1 MKDTAG
7 GCGPLL
13 RFLFQ
18 YEDRIQKEIFSIFN
32 QEETDTTKSH
42 VSLSDET
49 RTALRDKLLSHPHE
63 TSCILHELVVRNRI
77 LRERGGDHENVSEA
91 ENKNADGEEK
101 GSSQESS
108 KKKSHCIFGDILKEC
123 LDHCLRRVE
132 SLDDKLKAMEEDYVS
147 AMSRPKKNFSPKKL
161 SFGTPKNGAS
171 DSVEVA
177 KLLERSQATETEK
190 QRNEA
195 LLYKILS
202 LSSDAPLSYLCELFP
217 RMLQLCY
224 EKSLL
229 ASNKL
234 HFSNLSSS
242 ETCLRLFCEMEGEYL
257 SSSSHINKASLVER
271 LPSFTPTDVREMFL
285 SCAAE
290 SKHVLQLIFE
300 GLVVDGVKSMKEM
313 EDCDTEN
320 WILTLWPMIFLHAW
334 STSVDK
340 MESLIWI
347 SAVWENH
354 PRNIDPLLFDI
365 CSDLNRDMDLVRWC
379 LTRSTSVKILPL
391 LQLIRNHSPLFT
403 LHKSLPL
410 HTLWPE
416 EVLHLLDEHSKARD
430 PSGTLSSS
438 CQSTYKAFCIL
449 LSVFQVIG
457 SGMQLDNAVAG
468 RQARGKLH
476 GDKGQIFGRNMDTSS
491 EGISN
496 YRDRQAP
503 LQFYQQNI
511 LEKLQEVRR
520 MIDELKPLECRV
532 EVMENIFSLLFVRHS
547 DMSDE
552 GQSES
557 GGEEGEL
564 ERSFLSQQTDVESL
578 ASTSHAF
585 IDLHLNPA
593 ASAGDKEKE
602 QSTKKVK
609 KVLDFADQVVLEE
622 SSSETVNLSVRELS
636 PFGSASE
643 EEKTS
648 GSSTEANSKDLKTTE
663 SSEASKI
670 HGSSWPPASSERL
683 TWDTHQQS
691 PQSGPTCHHQSSCTV
706 SGKSTGSSMGELPH
720 TGYLIN
726 SLVAWDILLLLR
738 DSILTA
744 SAQTYT
750 EIGQQAETKESCS
763 RKEVQVRL
771 SSLSRL
777 ISEGLWR
784 MQVIA
789 PYNRKFGSVE
799 NFDDFLD
806 GTLISGNTGYTVYEN
821 SMQTSAK
828 SKVPHSG
835 QTSNSQGMKK
845 RHGKEHELTEST
857 TGLQEHTSVITYLLA
872 PPSSLITLALA
883 NGNVTRAE
891 QVVKMYKV
899 VDSTEKREVCLTNR
913 LSQLRPKLSLTSQKS
928 GKLKESKGVQHKGYS
943 KDLIQNIGLLA
954 REGSAQ
960 VSTTNLI
967 HDLVTSTP
975 PPIPQCLSTKVI
987 EGSCQIASSFLS
999 PQALVLADLALTVDL
1014 TETTASYLMEQ
1025 ALQRSV
1031 SQPSVPSSLPK
1042 TIGNIQG
1049 YIPVLQ
1055 KLASMCSTLIAVR
1068 TLESESDS
1076 DGANKNPSVDSSAYV
1091 CPFSATPMSLMLSP
1105 LPLGESEL
1113 KNYVKAW
1120 SKFLDCFAA
1129 TQDTL
1134 LWFDDSD
1141 NVDSSINIHIHSGK
1155 NRAHMSYKLLLQILS
1170 EKANHL
1176 YRSSIKECQ
1185 EAKMGAFVRTFYQYL
1200 QLMSAMVTLHAD
1212 EKYHNN
1218 MKSYFSLLKQRPVH
1232 ILGSLMFQE
1241 GVDPVKLEP
1250 IAARMRLNLTAMI
1263 LQYCC
1268 PKITVSYE
1276 FLHRRGHDTEVQDA
1290 ASRLGFQ
1297 ASQGQV
1303 IMNSRIIEGTSAV
1316 YGEVVVR
1323 DILTSLLSG
1332 LKEAIQPQALTFTHC
1347 HKAVILNDATAP
1359 NALLLTDIQEALND
1373 TSELAAMDF
1382 TKIPPN
1388 EEAVV
1393 FFINLANLM
1402 YIHAGLLNHIL
1413 YPKSK
1418 LGESRGIFSSYLIE
1432 RLMAMKHLGYNLGQ
1446 LGFLSLYDVLFG
1458 VLQLQNPLSSLL
1470 IQNEENVRVSLCE
1483 SSVIKSSLQHDN
1495 AEKWKHI
1502 SGLITAFPSK
1512 LSFCITQGNPVSPLV
1527 QVIYA
1532 DRLEEHIEA
1541 AVSEHLNMFSLVKES
1556 HSGNADGEIDHPHGT
1571 QKVNLCV
1578 SRTILNY
1585 VARHCNGTFDEIL
1598 SLMQE
1603 VNEEV
1608 ASFFTKSDGGI
1619 SSKKQVEISV
1629 LDNNEDQ
1636 GIAVDYVEHL
1646 VNQEFAMT
1654 HNISESIVSPAA
1666 SDGLDWTSVKVPPT
1680 VLSHLRRQCPLLA
1693 FIVQALHSALE
1704 MKRQKGHSWAD
1715 DEADAWHKI
1724 LYPPERG
1731 VKPQQEETHHFRAC
1745 RNVFTNSRYKAL
1757 GRISQD
1763 SNVLSA
1769 LLIDPDISS
1778 IWSLADQLLGSQTIT
1793 KDCTTERQSNV
1804 NSLMTVLQA
1813 LPTATMEAHPNLQ
1826 SLLDQLLVFM
1836 VQTSDVSAD
1845 PKPWMYAYHISDC
1858 NVRYTAVQEAHKSWP
1873 ASAAVDHLN
1882 IMVYDSRLPRP
1893 KQEWAQNKAVQIRV
1907 YEEILRVGNPEVSSW
1922 QEIEKMSEEEPAVL
1936 LQMLL
1941 QKKQFKLGV
1950 QWAEHHNVSPELRR
1964 LVDQSYLMSVL
1975 DKTNPEYGTALE
1987 ALHALSSNDLVI
1999 VIQALLDRLSSPPTR
2014 RFLIEFLLKTQFTSE
2029 AVTLCK
2035 GNNELPGK
2043 EDEEGI
2049 TPSTV
2054 PPSIALPNL
2063 SDLQQ
2068 EVMGLILVEDIA
2080 PHADDRFQ
2088 LSHLASTPHLIIEQW
2103 LMNIKLEAVEKAIK
2117 TLSQHLDLV
2126 DSRMS
2131 SSIHSQDF
2139 GISSLCKEAGV
2150 QKREPQSLSWDVLNW
2165 LLEAYAAKALDTTGV
2180 QVTLKP
2186 QTLNEN
2192 VPKKFVMPARPPER
2206 HEWIPDAEVRE
2217 CPICRVAV
2225 FSMFCRRHHCRRC
2238 GRVVCGSCSKARIV
2252 VQGYGDLQVRVCIEC
2267 YQQTK
2272 NLNLEDYIQVRPL
2285 GDGTYDTV
2293 SQSSEGLVSARG
2305 GGGSSCTSDT
2315 EGGWYL
2321 STDPDHNALVRQEFC
2336 YDYAPSLSLCLAI
2349 LAQHQDHK
2357 RAAVCIVKLCHHLF
2371 SLIVSSIKSA
2381 SPEVDNTFVLSMI
2394 QTLLASSKVR
2404 FGNIGEHQGIALC
2417 EYYTQWVDLI
2427 ALLSKANCGYIIPIP
2442 SLQNMLQIGEL
2453 HRKNLMGEEKLKEK
2467 LERCLQQEF
2476 VHMRHLRDMLV
2487 KKQLW
2492 ELALN
2497 ISTKAGL
2504 EATGVWGAWAM
2515 ASLKAGDFP
2524 GARERFSRV
2533 LERPFDKRRPCR
2545 SSLLPEVIKY
2555 LESNPF
2561 SVDQKV
2567 MEQAERARATIMMN
2581 DQSRLPPSQALVV
2594 LHSLQ
2599 ELNGISNGLLTNR
2612 ESNKQIFSS
2621 HRTKK
2626 KNNSKMDSLFQTE
2639 CKYYLCLYGN
2649 HCMTIQYFMR
2659 NKQMQECVN
2668 YLLSEEIEVDLF
2680 VHEVLV
2686 PILRCGQLDML
2697 LRNFRAIDPKQEKW
2711 AKYMLGGCRWLER
2724 QGWWNSLLAVQE
2736 ALGDRLRAAMTLLR
2750 MYSHA
2755 VDSYNGLANRVHH
2768 LLAAKSHLQAYLDT
2782 QALHQSSAKKKKII
2796 LNMSGWQV
2804 NQHINTL
2811 TLQADVTKFLANCEA
2826 KGNVLCSLLH
2836 NLHKLKV
2843 LGNISLPT
2851 LLGDEEERLA
2861 VASLAIC
2868 GAQSVA
2874 DGLSLAYR
2882 VVEGSGISAEKLL
2895 SVVSQLLVA
2904 HEQYSTVGQVVRGMQ
2919 EWGVLKAKT
2928 IDIALQP
2935 ALLATAS
2942 STQNT
2947 HLDALVKLLSSD
2959 SAKIEAYIKC
2969 GRLKSAYLVAVHRGR
2984 HEDVV
2989 KVQEV
2994 AKSNGQA
3001 HVATMCSKWLAN
3013 YENRV
3018 SARM

>member
-7 GCGPLL
+7 GSGPLL

-32 QEETDTTKSH
+32 QEDTDTTKSH
-42 VSLSDET
+42 VSLSDEA

-63 TSCILHELVVRNRI
+63 TSCILHELVVRSRT
-77 LRERGGDHENVSEA
+77 LRDRGGDQENVSEA
-91 ENKNADGEEK
+91 ENKNVKSEEK
-101 GSSQESS
+101 GSLELI
-108 KKKSHCIFGDILKEC
+108 KKKGHCIFGDILKEC

-132 SLDDKLKAMEEDYVS
+132 SLDDKLKGMEEDYAS
-147 AMSRPKKNFSPKKL
+147 AINRPKKNFSPKKL
-161 SFGTPKNGAS
+161 SFGIPKNGS
-171 DSVEVA
+171 SESVEVV
-177 KLLERSQATETEK
+177 KLLERSQATEVEK
-190 QRNEA
+190 QRNEV

-217 RMLQLCY
+217 RMLRLCY
-224 EKSLL
+224 EKNLL
-229 ASNKL
+229 VSNKL
-234 HFSNLSSS
+234 HFTNLSSS
-242 ETCLRLFCEMEGEYL
+242 DTCLRLFCEMEGEYL
-257 SSSSHINKASLVER
+257 SSSSRINKASLVER
-271 LPSFTPTDVREMFL
+271 LPSFAPTDIREMLL
-285 SCAAE
+285 SCAAD
-290 SKHVLQLIFE
+290 SKHVLQLVFE

-313 EDCDTEN
+313 EGCDTEN

-334 STSVDK
+334 STSLDK

-354 PRNIDPLLFDI
+354 PKNIDPLLFDI

-379 LTRSTSVKILPL
+379 LTRSSSVKILPL

-476 GDKGQIFGRNMDTSS
+476 GDKGQIFGRSTDMSS

-511 LEKLQEVRR
+511 LEKLQDVRR

-585 IDLHLNPA
+585 IDMHLNSA
-593 ASAGDKEKE
+593 TSAGDKEKE
-602 QSTKKVK
+602 QSTKKV

-648 GSSTEANSKDLKTTE
+648 GSSTEANSKELKTTE

-670 HGSSWPPASSERL
+670 RGSSWPPASSERL
-683 TWDTHQQS
+683 TWDAHQQS
-691 PQSGPTCHHQSSCTV
+691 PQSGPTFHHQSSCTV

-750 EIGQQAETKESCS
+750 EIGQQAESKESCS

-821 SMQTSAK
+821 SIQTSAK
-828 SKVPHSG
+828 SRVHNSG

-845 RHGKEHELTEST
+845 RHGKEHESPELSA
-857 TGLQEHTSVITYLLA
+857 GLQDHTSVITYLLA

-899 VDSTEKREVCLTNR
+899 GDSTEKREVCLTNR

-928 GKLKESKGVQHKGYS
+928 GKLKDSKGVQHKGYS

-1031 SQPSVPSSLPK
+1031 SQPSVSSSLPK
-1042 TIGNIQG
+1042 TIGSIQG

-1068 TLESESDS
+1068 TLECESDS
-1076 DGANKNPSVDSSAYV
+1076 DGANKNSSVDTFAYV

-1120 SKFLDCFAA
+1120 SRFLDSFAE
-1129 TQDTL
+1129 TQDAL
-1134 LWFDDSD
+1134 LWCGDSD
-1141 NVDSSINIHIHSGK
+1141 SVDSSINIHINSGK
-1155 NRAHMSYKLLLQILS
+1155 NRAHVSYKLLLQILS

-1185 EAKMGAFVRTFYQYL
+1185 DTKMGAFVRTFYQYL

-1241 GVDPVKLEP
+1241 GIDPVKLEP

-1268 PKITVSYE
+1268 PKITVSYD
-1276 FLHRRGHDTEVQDA
+1276 FLHRGEHDTEVQDA
-1290 ASRLGFQ
+1290 ASRLGSQ
-1297 ASQGQV
+1297 VSQGQV
-1303 IMNSRIIEGTSAV
+1303 ILNSGTVAGTSAV
-1316 YGEVVVR
+1316 YGEVIVR

-1332 LKEAIQPQALTFTHC
+1332 LKEAIQAQALTFTHC

-1359 NALLLTDIQEALND
+1359 NALLSTDVQEALKD
-1373 TSELAAMDF
+1373 TAELAAIDF
-1382 TKIPPN
+1382 TKISPN

-1393 FFINLANLM
+1393 FFVNLANLM

-1418 LGESRGIFSSYLIE
+1418 SGESRGIFSCYLIE

-1470 IQNEENVRVSLCE
+1470 IQNEVNVRVSLFE
-1483 SSVIKSSLQHDN
+1483 SNLIKSSLQHEN
-1495 AEKWKHI
+1495 AEKLKHI
-1502 SGLITAFPSK
+1502 SGLITAIPSK

-1541 AVSEHLNMFSLVKES
+1541 AVSEHLNMFSVLKES
-1556 HSGNADGEIDHPHGT
+1556 HSGDAEGQVDPPPGT
-1571 QKVNLCV
+1571 QKVNVCV

-1585 VARHCNGTFDEIL
+1585 VAKHCNGTFDGIH

-1603 VNEEV
+1603 VNEEL
-1608 ASFFTKSDGGI
+1608 ASVFNKSNTGI

-1629 LDNNEDQ
+1629 LDNGENQ
-1636 GIAVDYVEHL
+1636 GIAVEYVEDL

-1654 HNISESIVSPAA
+1654 HNSAETNVSAA
-1666 SDGLDWTSVKVPPT
+1666 VSDGLDWTSVKVPPT

-1693 FIVQALHSALE
+1693 FIVQALHSTLE

-1715 DEADAWHKI
+1715 DETDAWHKI
-1724 LYPPERG
+1724 LYPPDRG
-1731 VKPQQEETHHFRAC
+1731 VKPQHEEVHHFQAC

-1793 KDCTTERQSNV
+1793 KDCAMEQQSNV
-1804 NSLMTVLQA
+1804 TSMMTVLQA

-1826 SLLDQLLVFM
+1826 SLLDQLLVFIL
-1836 VQTSDVSAD
+1836 QTSDVSAD

-1858 NVRYTAVQEAHKSWP
+1858 NVRYTAIQEAHKSWP
-1873 ASAAVDHLN
+1873 ASAAVNHLN
-1882 IMVYDSRLPRP
+1882 IMVYDTRLPRP
-1893 KQEWAQNKAVQIRV
+1893 KQEWAQNKAVQIGV

-1922 QEIEKMSEEEPAVL
+1922 QEVEKMSEEEPAVL

-1975 DKTNPEYGTALE
+1975 DKTSPDYGTALE
-1987 ALHALSSNDLVI
+1987 ALHALSSDDLVI
-1999 VIQALLDRLSSPPTR
+1999 VTQALLERLSSPPTR
-2014 RFLIEFLLKTQFTSE
+2014 RFLIEFLLKTQFLSE

-2035 GNNELPGK
+2035 DNDELSRK
-2043 EDEEGI
+2043 EDGEGI
-2049 TPSTV
+2049 THSAV
-2054 PPSIALPNL
+2054 SPSIALPNI

-2117 TLSQHLDLV
+2117 TLSQHLDMV

-2217 CPICRVAV
+2217 CPVCRVAV

-2252 VQGYGDLQVRVCIEC
+2252 VQGYGDLQVRVCLEC

-2293 SQSSEGLVSARG
+2293 SQNSEGLVSARG

-2427 ALLSKANCGYIIPIP
+2427 SLLSKANCGYIIPIP

-2567 MEQAERARATIMMN
+2567 MEQAERARANIMMN

-2599 ELNGISNGLLTNR
+2599 ELNGISNGLLTNK

-2659 NKQMQECVN
+2659 NKQLQECVN

-2782 QALHQSSAKKKKII
+2782 QALNQSNAKKKKII

-2836 NLHKLKV
+2836 NLHKMKV

-2868 GAQSVA
+2868 SAQSVA

-2882 VVEGSGISAEKLL
+2882 VVEGSGISTEKLL

-3018 SARM
+3018 SARV